1 MEKKRNAIFDRIL
14 NNIPKEDKIRYDLS
28 FQISERIYEILKEKK
43 MTQKEFAQLMHKSE
57 PEISKWLT
65 GGHNFTMKTISKIE
79 AVLDE
84 PIITVS
90 QKQQPK
96 TMPLIII
103 GNFSQNLSFTPQDT
117 NRGTNEY
124 ATNCTYM
131 SRHTFDN

>member
-65 GGHNFTMKTISKIE
+65 GGHNFTMKTICKIE

-84 PIITVS
+84 PIIMVS
-90 QKQQPK
+90 QKQQEKILPIVIFK
-96 TMPLIII
+96 Y
-103 GNFSQNLSFTPQDT
+103 T
-117 NRGTNEY
+117 NRNISLSPQNAYCGINEY
-124 ATNCTYM
+124 A
-131 SRHTFDN
+131 

>member
-14 NNIPKEDKIRYDLS
+14 NNIPKEDKIVVKGD
-28 FQISERIYEILKEKK
+28 
-43 MTQKEFAQLMHKSE
+43 
-57 PEISKWLT
+57 
-65 GGHNFTMKTISKIE
+65 NFTMKTISKIE

-90 QKQQPK
+90 QKQQPQ